1 MTDVEYERLAQMKSL
16 MSSFRLMYSA
26 GTVVIAAL
34 VAGCSSGGGGTNRTM
49 EFANPNISVVASQA
63 EVEVGEQVSGE
74 GCSNEYLSFFN
85 TGDSNFLG
93 GQITSKSSPEDRAKA
108 AAAYNALTQG
118 RGLTTDILVQPVW
131 QVSHKKLI
139 FGWLSESTCAK
150 VVGYRGVIK
159 GFKKVEK

>member
-1 MTDVEYERLAQMKSL
+1 MKL
-16 MSSFRLMYSA
+16 LKKINCFIPQYKTIPNHVAVMA
-26 GTVVIAAL
+26 TIL

-131 QVSHKKLI
+131 QVSHKKLV